1 MQKIVCMKWG
11 TRYDF
16 NFVNRLYS
24 SIKKHTKRPTKLYC
38 FTDDRKGINNAIVCK
53 PLPKIKIPL
62 QLSFTPWRKLSMWQ
76 NPLGD
81 LENDVLFLDLDLVIT
96 GNLDRFFDYK
106 PGKYCVIENWTQ
118 KGKGIGNTSCFR
130 FPVGNYSFVYSDF
143 EKNSNETEKF
153 ISELKTYISSKIG
166 SDINFRRVES
176 VGPKVSSELLK
187 QGITAIALSLA
198 AMLFYIWVRF
208 EWQFSLGSI
217 IALFHDVIITLGIF
231 SILSLEVNLSIVAAV
246 LTIVGYSMNDTVVIY
261 DRIREN
267 LLKYSKINTN
277 EIANISV
284 NETLSRTIITSLTT
298 LLALG
303 SIFVLGGEILKG
315 FSFAMILGVIIG
327 TYSSIFVASPVLNY
341 FKVTQKTL
349 LKDENI

>member
-1 MQKIVCMKWG
+1 MNNKI
-11 TRYDF
+11 
-16 NFVNRLYS
+16 NFSKFFKFANIFSAL
-24 SIKKHTKRPTKLYC
+24 
-38 FTDDRKGINNAIVCK
+38 AIVVSILFLFFK
-53 PLPKIKIPL
+53 GLNFGVDFKGGTLLEIRISDTNIQIQDVRNSLKT
-62 QLSFTPWRKLSMWQ
+62 FE
-76 NPLGD
+76 LGD
-81 LENDVLFLDLDLVIT
+81 VSVKQFGKIGDFLV
-96 GNLDRFFDYK
+96 K
-106 PGKYCVIENWTQ
+106 
-118 KGKGIGNTSCFR
+118 
-130 FPVGNYSFVYSDF
+130 F
-143 EKNSNETEKF
+143 EKDSNENEKF
-153 ISELKTYISSKIG
+153 ISELKNSISGKIG
-166 SDINFRRVES
+166 SEVNFRRVES

-187 QGITAIALSLA
+187 QGVTAIFLSLA
-198 AMLFYIWVRF
+198 AMLFYIWIRF

-217 IALFHDVIITLGIF
+217 IALFHDVVITLGIF

-284 NETLSRTIITSLTT
+284 NETLSRTVITSLTT

-303 SIFVLGGEILKG
+303 SIFILGGEILKG

-341 FKVTQKTL
+341 LRVSQKTL
-349 LKDENI
+349 LKEEKL